1 LLPVIEKRRC
11 MMKEYDVVVVGA
23 GCGLSIVY
31 KALSEHLT
39 VALVAREHL
48 GGTCMNV
55 GCVPSKTL
63 LYVADTA
70 IKISE
75 AGRLGV
81 QAEITSIDF
90 PAVMRR
96 MRETRKKGVE
106 FIRGDIAGTG
116 NVDFYEA
123 EGRFIDEYT
132 IEAGA
137 EKIRGKKIFIASG
150 ARPAI
155 PPIKGLS
162 DVPYLTN
169 ESLLDLE
176 RRPESIIII
185 GGSYIGVEYAHF
197 FAGIGAEV
205 SVVEYNNRLVS
216 FEEPEIS
223 ELLQKSLEKRMKIYT
238 GHEALSAVKDGDG
251 ILLTVRDRGAGTERS
266 IRSET
271 VLIAAGRKSNADRL
285 SLEKTGVTLTR
296 TGFIEVNDYLETSK
310 PGIWAIGDATGK
322 GMFTHAAD
330 HEARI
335 AWHNAGREDKWKMN
349 FDAVPHAVFT
359 LPQIASIGM
368 TEAQASPSHEILV
381 GQAQYADTAQSDVR
395 MESQGFAK
403 AIVEK
408 GTERILGF
416 HVIGPDAAILIQEVV
431 QVVTQKASYKAIID
445 AMHIFP
451 ALTELIPET
460 FSRLEE
466 KTKT

>member
-1 LLPVIEKRRC
+1 
-11 MMKEYDVVVVGA
+11 MKEYDVVVIGA
-23 GCGLSIVY
+23 GSGLSLAHR
-31 KALSEHLT
+31 ALSDNLT

-63 LYVADTA
+63 LYVADTVIQ
-70 IKISE
+70 IKG

-81 QAEITSIDF
+81 HAEITSMDF
-90 PAVMRR
+90 PSIMRR
-96 MRETRKKGVE
+96 MREARKKGVD
-106 FIRGDIAGTG
+106 FVRGDLAGMG
-116 NVDFYEA
+116 NLDFYEA

-132 IEAGA
+132 MEAGA

-169 ESLLDLE
+169 ESLLELE
-176 RRPESIIII
+176 RLPESIVII

-197 FAGIGAEV
+197 FAGMGAEV
-205 SVVEYNNRLVS
+205 SVVEYNDRLVS

-223 ELLQKSLEKRMKIYT
+223 ELLEKSLEKRMKIYA
-238 GHEALSAVKDGDG
+238 GHEALSAARDSNGTS
-251 ILLTVRDRGAGTERS
+251 LTVRDRRTGEERS
-266 IRSET
+266 IRGQT

-285 SLEKTGVTLTR
+285 NLEKTGVTLTR

-330 HEARI
+330 HEMGI
-335 AWHNAGREDKWKMN
+335 AWHNARHEDKRKMN

-359 LPQIASIGM
+359 VPQIASIGM
-368 TEAQASPSHEILV
+368 TEAQASQGHEVLV
-381 GQAQYADTAQSDVR
+381 GRAQYADTAQSDVR

-416 HVIGPDAAILIQEVV
+416 HIIGPDAAILIQEVV
-431 QVVTQKASYKAIID
+431 QVMTQKASYKAIIE

-451 ALTELIPET
+451 AFTELIPET

-466 KTKT
+466 KTKP

>member
-1 LLPVIEKRRC
+1 
-11 MMKEYDVVVVGA
+11 MKEYDVVVIGA
-23 GCGLSIVY
+23 GSGLSLAY
-31 KALSEHLT
+31 KALSEKLR

-70 IKISE
+70 IQIRE
-75 AGRLGV
+75 ARKLGV
-81 QAEITSIDF
+81 HAEITSMDF
-90 PAVMRR
+90 PFIMRR
-96 MRETRKKGVE
+96 VRETRKKGVD
-106 FIRGDIAGTG
+106 FIRRDLAATG
-116 NVDFYEA
+116 NLDFYEA

-132 IEAGA
+132 MEVGA
-137 EKIRGKKIFIASG
+137 EKIRGKKIFVASG
-150 ARPAI
+150 ARPAV
-155 PPIKGLS
+155 PAIKGLS

-169 ESLLDLE
+169 ESLLELDRL
-176 RRPESIIII
+176 PESIIII

-197 FAGIGAEV
+197 FAGMGTEV
-205 SVVEYNNRLVS
+205 SVVEYNDRLVS

-223 ELLQKSLEKRMKIYT
+223 ELLGKSLEKRMKIYLA
-238 GHEALSAVKDGDG
+238 HEALSAARDSDGTV
-251 ILLTVRDRGAGTERS
+251 LTVRDRRTGEERS
-266 IRSET
+266 ISGQA
-271 VLIAAGRKSNADRL
+271 VLVAAGRKSNADRL
-285 SLEKTGVTLTR
+285 NLEKTGVTLTR

-310 PGIWAIGDATGK
+310 PGIWAFGDATGK

-330 HEARI
+330 QEMGI
-335 AWHNAGREDKWKMN
+335 AWHNARHNDKRKMN
-349 FDAVPHAVFT
+349 FDAVPHGVFT

-368 TEAQASPSHEILV
+368 TEAQAAQAHEILV
-381 GQAQYADTAQSDVR
+381 GTAQYADTAQSDVR

-416 HVIGPDAAILIQEVV
+416 HIIGPDAAILIQEVV
-431 QVVTQKASYKAIID
+431 QVVTRKASYKAIIE

-451 ALTELIPET
+451 APTELIPET

-466 KTKT
+466 RFKA

>member
-1 LLPVIEKRRC
+1 
-11 MMKEYDVVVVGA
+11 MKEYDVVVIGA
-23 GCGLSIVY
+23 GSGLSLAH
-31 KALSEHLT
+31 KALSENLT

-63 LYVADTA
+63 LYVADTV
-70 IKISE
+70 IQIRE

-81 QAEITSIDF
+81 HAEITSMDF
-90 PAVMRR
+90 PHIMKR
-96 MRETRKKGVE
+96 MRETRKKGVD
-106 FIRGDIAGTG
+106 FVRGDLAGTG
-116 NVDFYEA
+116 NLDFYEA

-132 IEAGA
+132 MEAGA

-155 PPIKGLS
+155 PPVKGLS

-169 ESLLDLE
+169 ESLLELE
-176 RRPESIIII
+176 RLPESIVII

-197 FAGIGAEV
+197 FAGMGAEV
-205 SVVEYNNRLVS
+205 SVVEYNDRLVS

-223 ELLQKSLEKRMKIYT
+223 ELLGKSLEKRMKIYV
-238 GHEALSAVKDGDG
+238 GHEALSAARDINGTS
-251 ILLTVRDRGAGTERS
+251 LTVRDRRTGEERS
-266 IRSET
+266 IRGQT
-271 VLIAAGRKSNADRL
+271 VLIAAGRKSNTDRL
-285 SLEKTGVTLTR
+285 NLEKTGVTLTR

-330 HEARI
+330 QEMGI
-335 AWHNAGREDKWKMN
+335 AWHNARHEDKRKMN

-359 LPQIASIGM
+359 VPQIASIGM
-368 TEAQASPSHEILV
+368 TEAQASQSHKILV

-403 AIVEK
+403 GIVEK

-416 HVIGPDAAILIQEVV
+416 HIIGPDAAILIQEVV
-431 QVVTQKASYKAIID
+431 QVVTQKASYKAIIE

-466 KTKT
+466 KTKP

>member
-1 LLPVIEKRRC
+1 
-11 MMKEYDVVVVGA
+11 MKEYDVIVIGA
-23 GCGLSIVY
+23 GSGLSLAY
-31 KALSEHLT
+31 KALSENLT

-70 IKISE
+70 MQIRQAE
-75 AGRLGV
+75 RLGIH
-81 QAEITSIDF
+81 AALTSMDF
-90 PAVMRR
+90 PSIMRR
-96 MRETRKKGVE
+96 MRETRKKGVD
-106 FIRGDIAGTG
+106 FIRSDLAEMP
-116 NVDFYEA
+116 NLNFYET
-123 EGRFIDEYT
+123 EGRFIDDYT
-132 IEAGA
+132 METGA

-155 PPIKGLS
+155 PPISGLP

-169 ESLLDLE
+169 ESVLELE
-176 RRPESIIII
+176 RLPESIVII
-185 GGSYIGVEYAHF
+185 GGSYVGVEYAHF
-197 FAGIGAEV
+197 FAGMGAEV
-205 SVVEYNNRLVS
+205 TVVEYNDRLVS

-223 ELLQKSLEKRMKIYT
+223 DLLERSLEKRMKIYT
-238 GHEALSAVKDGDG
+238 GHEALSAARDSNGASV
-251 ILLTVRDRGAGTERS
+251 TVRDRRTGEERR
-266 IRSET
+266 IRGQA
-271 VLIAAGRKSNADRL
+271 VLIAAGRTSNADRL
-285 SLEKTGVTLTR
+285 NLEKTGVTLTR
-296 TGFIEVNDYLETSK
+296 TGFIDVNDYLETSK

-330 HEARI
+330 HAMGI
-335 AWHNAGREDKWKMN
+335 AWHNARHENKRTMN

-359 LPQIASIGM
+359 MPQIASVGM
-368 TEAQASPSHEILV
+368 TEAQASQRHDILV
-381 GQAQYADTAQSDVR
+381 GRARYADTAQSDVR

-416 HVIGPDAAILIQEVV
+416 HIIGPDAAILIQEVV
-431 QVVTQKASYKAIID
+431 QVVTKKASYKAIIE
-445 AMHIFP
+445 AMHVFP

-466 KTKT
+466 KTTP

>member
-1 LLPVIEKRRC
+1 
-11 MMKEYDVVVVGA
+11 
-23 GCGLSIVY
+23 
-31 KALSEHLT
+31 
-39 VALVAREHL
+39 
-48 GGTCMNV
+48 
-55 GCVPSKTL
+55 
-63 LYVADTA
+63 
-70 IKISE
+70 
-75 AGRLGV
+75 
-81 QAEITSIDF
+81 
-90 PAVMRR
+90 
-96 MRETRKKGVE
+96 MRETRKKGVD
-106 FIRGDIAGTG
+106 FVRGDLAGTD
-116 NVDFYEA
+116 NLDFYEA

-132 IEAGA
+132 MEVGA

-169 ESLLDLE
+169 ESLLELE
-176 RRPESIIII
+176 RLPESIVII

-197 FAGIGAEV
+197 FAGLGAEV
-205 SVVEYNNRLVS
+205 SIVEYNDRLVS

-223 ELLQKSLEKRMKIYT
+223 ELLGKSLEKRMKIYV
-238 GHEALSAVKDGDG
+238 GHEALSAARDSSGTS
-251 ILLTVRDRGAGTERS
+251 LTVRDRRTGVERN
-266 IRSET
+266 IRGQA

-285 SLEKTGVTLTR
+285 NLEKTGVTLTR

-330 HEARI
+330 HEMGI
-335 AWHNAGREDKWKMN
+335 AWHNARHEDKRKMN

-359 LPQIASIGM
+359 LHQIASIGM
-368 TEAQASPSHEILV
+368 TEAHASQSHEILV

-403 AIVEK
+403 AIVDK

-416 HVIGPDAAILIQEVV
+416 HIIGPDAALLIQEVV
-431 QVVTQKASYKAIID
+431 QVVTQKASYKAIIE

-466 KTKT
+466 KTKS

>member
-1 LLPVIEKRRC
+1 
-11 MMKEYDVVVVGA
+11 MKEYDVVVIGA
-23 GCGLSIVY
+23 GSGLSLVY
-31 KALSEHLT
+31 KALSENLT
-39 VALVAREHL
+39 VALVAREYL

-63 LYVADTA
+63 LYVADTV
-70 IKISE
+70 IQIRE

-81 QAEITSIDF
+81 HAEITSMDF
-90 PAVMRR
+90 SAIMSR
-96 MRETRKKGVE
+96 MRETRKKGVD
-106 FIRGDIAGTG
+106 FVRGDLAGTD
-116 NVDFYEA
+116 NLDFYEA

-132 IEAGA
+132 MEVGA

-169 ESLLDLE
+169 ESLLELE
-176 RRPESIIII
+176 RLPESIVII

-197 FAGIGAEV
+197 FAGLGAEV
-205 SVVEYNNRLVS
+205 SIVEYNDRLVS

-223 ELLQKSLEKRMKIYT
+223 ELLGKSLEKRMKIYV
-238 GHEALSAVKDGDG
+238 GHEALSAARDSSGTS
-251 ILLTVRDRGAGTERS
+251 LTVRDRRTGVERN
-266 IRSET
+266 IRGQA

-285 SLEKTGVTLTR
+285 NLEKTGVTLTR

-330 HEARI
+330 QEMGI
-335 AWHNAGREDKWKMN
+335 AWHNARHEDKRKMN

-359 LPQIASIGM
+359 VPQIASIGM
-368 TEAQASPSHEILV
+368 TEAQASQSHEILV

-416 HVIGPDAAILIQEVV
+416 HIIGPDAAILIQEVV
-431 QVVTQKASYKAIID
+431 QVVTQKASYKAIIE

-466 KTKT
+466 KTKS